1 MSYCMGNVEC
11 LAHSSAKNVSY
22 HYLAWF
28 FIFNGVFFVFF
39 NGDELEMSTIAT
51 QWARV
56 LKLVKSVFL

>member
-1 MSYCMGNVEC
+1 MLSVWHIVQLKM
-11 LAHSSAKNVSY
+11 LAIII
-22 HYLAWF
+22 LDGF